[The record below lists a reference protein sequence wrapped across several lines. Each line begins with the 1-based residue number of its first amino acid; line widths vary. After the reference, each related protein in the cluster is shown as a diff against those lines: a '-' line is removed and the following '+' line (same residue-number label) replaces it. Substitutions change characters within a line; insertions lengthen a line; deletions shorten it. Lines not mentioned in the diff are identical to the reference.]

1 MVLAHKDSD
10 DSFEVSDS
18 SDGLSDFTLVSGLS
32 GKSQIVSLVLGRKKW
47 CFIYSGVNYKAGTDL
62 KVSCNSDSDEAEAEF
77 NQVASLTLQ
86 NGISKYHPISFVV
99 KGQKRNFL
107 LPLRIIRLRGCKLS
121 AEETTAASTSSSS
134 RGRVR
139 IKSRKAEIE
148 IVIGVV
154 VSIEIEIRPSVEI
167 EIENLKI

>member
-62 KVSCNSDSDEAEAEF
+62 KLSCDSDSDEAEAEF
-77 NQVASLTLQ
+77 NQVASFTLQ
-86 NGISKYHPISFVV
+86 NGISKYHPISFVA

-107 LPLRIIRLRGCKLS
+107 LPLDRIQVANIAAMS
-121 AEETTAASTSSSS
+121 ATIVMRSSA